1 MFEEVHTRH
10 NFSEAN
16 LEKLPKGLPR
26 CVCSLFIV
34 QKRLNVTFVWM
45 SSSSIFNSQ
54 LSFLT
59 SAGKSI
65 LFSSPPTSSS
75 RAKNIFPSLNIF
87 HSILLLYGLKVSSST
102 ERKMYFECT
111 KTHFSSVKM
120 QICGHMSKVWL
131 AYNWA
136 WPVLA
141 FPNISQGTLGRCRLP
156 ANGLCVS

>member
-34 QKRLNVTFVWM
+34 QKRINVTFLWM
-45 SSSSIFNSQ
+45 SSSSVFYSQ
-54 LSFLT
+54 LSFFP
-59 SAGKSI
+59 SAEKSI
-65 LFSSPPTSSS
+65 LSLL
-75 RAKNIFPSLNIF
+75 RQRLLLGLNIFPSPNIF
-87 HSILLLYGLKVSSST
+87 HSILLLYGVKVSSST

-120 QICGHMSKVWL
+120 QICGHMSKL
-131 AYNWA
+131 
-136 WPVLA
+136 
-141 FPNISQGTLGRCRLP
+141 
-156 ANGLCVS
+156 